1 MTCKYINTDKKLTLS
16 LGIIEWNKFQWKV
29 TFGVVKK
36 HIIVHQNGICLEKII
51 IDVFNS
57 RVFLNQTYVNLLN
70 ENVHVYFQTNFLIK
84 QD

>member
-1 MTCKYINTDKKLTLS
+1 MKQISLKSNIWCSEKTYNSAPKWNLS
-16 LGIIEWNKFQWKV
+16 K
-29 TFGVVKK
+29 
-36 HIIVHQNGICLEKII
+36 KII